1 MVIYCNRNIG
11 RLGEMTLLRFC
22 WTSGM
27 EYHVNGINGRVLPS
41 SLTSLMSA
49 EDMIQW
55 KLNIYFS
62 DNTKFSV
69 NLNLFR
75 MVGCKHKNWL
85 SWWVGLEFLT
95 RKPKSGVRSPCISY
109 VPILLLIHFVFFCLF
124 MTLLV
129 RWAILLIYIHWL
141 FQKTK

>member
-1 MVIYCNRNIG
+1 MVIYCNRNINYIENFNHIYPM
-11 RLGEMTLLRFC
+11 LSILLLLRFC
-22 WTSGM
+22 WTSGV
-27 EYHVNGINGRVLPS
+27 EYHVNGVNGLVLPS

-75 MVGCKHKNWL
+75 MVSCKHRNWL
-85 SWWVGLEFLT
+85 GELVSNSLPVSQNLVSESHVSHMFPFYFWYILYFL
-95 RKPKSGVRSPCISY
+95 SIHDSPCAVSS
-109 VPILLLIHFVFFCLF
+109 
-124 MTLLV
+124 LV
-129 RWAILLIYIHWL
+129 NI
-141 FQKTK
+141 